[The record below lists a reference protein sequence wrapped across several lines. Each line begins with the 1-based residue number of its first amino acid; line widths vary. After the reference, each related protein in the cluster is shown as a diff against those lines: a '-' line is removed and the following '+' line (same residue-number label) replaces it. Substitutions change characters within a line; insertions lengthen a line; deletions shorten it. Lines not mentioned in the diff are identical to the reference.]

1 MQSAGGGVV
10 ADMQDIYGPGS
21 NIVEC
26 AAAVLRPLRHN
37 MPPVGEAA

>member
-26 AAAVLRPLRHN
+26 AVGVLRFIGRN
-37 MPPVGEAA
+37 MPPAGE